1 MKVNAKQQ
9 DVLDK
14 MANGWQL
21 GYPTGVYSPGWYDLQ
36 KGGQGRGGETMR
48 IHGNTITALEK
59 RGLIK
64 QIYGFPTSKYILVK
78 GVSNGSK

>member
-1 MKVNAKQQ
+1 MKLNAKQQ

-21 GYPTGVYSPGWYDLQ
+21 GYSVEGRDSGWYSLQ
-36 KGGQGRGGETMR
+36 KGGQGFGGES
-48 IHGNTITALEK
+48 IHLHGNTVDALHR

-64 QIYGFPTSKYILVK
+64 QVYGFPTSTYILVK
-78 GVSNGSK
+78 EK

>member
-1 MKVNAKQQ
+1 MKLNAKQQ

-21 GYPTGVYSPGWYDLQ
+21 GYSVGGRNPGWYSLQ
-36 KGGQGRGGETMR
+36 KGGQGFGGETIR
-48 IHGNTITALEK
+48 VHGNTIDALQR

-64 QIYGFPTSKYILVK
+64 QVYGFPTSTYILTKEVK
-78 GVSNGSK
+78 NGNK

>member
-1 MKVNAKQQ
+1 MKLNAKQQ

-21 GYPTGVYSPGWYDLQ
+21 GYSVGGRDSGWYDLQ
-36 KGGQGRGGETMR
+36 KGGQGYGGECLKV
-48 IHGNTITALEK
+48 HGNTVYALQT

-64 QIYGFPTSKYILVK
+64 QVYGFPTSTYILVK
-78 GVSNGSK
+78 ED